1 MNPNFY
7 QRFRKH
13 QNQIIRLDSNRPEQV
28 WVSDIIYIGKEKPCY
43 LGIVTDTY
51 YKKLMGYNVADNM
64 IVQSS
69 IVALKWH

>member
-13 QNQIIRLDSNRPEQV
+13 QNQIIRLDNNRPEQV
-28 WVSDIIYIGKEKPCY
+28 WVSDIIYIGKEKACY

-51 YKKLMGYNVADNM
+51 SKKLMGYNM